1 MPISHA
7 TVPRYG
13 RSSTFSLVVAHYLTW
28 VEKYGLFFVT
38 AYALGLFTPELT
50 PKVALMD
57 LDLEASVAAK
67 SGSNALKQLFWMSA
81 LLHYMVLAARDG
93 ARVLRYRFVPV
104 LLAIGF
110 LVLLSAFVS
119 SFPGTAIKRA
129 IFQIMFLIVV
139 VLSIYFAFKR
149 GTLGLCITRAVYA
162 MIAMVGLAIVVGGG
176 MNHHGELAGYAK
188 AKNVMGHY
196 IASAFIL
203 LMLAEFVEHRR
214 IRHSIKLKLILMG
227 MLVLTVSKT
236 SITVVTMIVM
246 ASHLPLLANMLA
258 SYALI
263 WGWFTLFVILPSIS
277 YLLNMYWHLAM
288 EVSPSFFTQRGEIW
302 DACYSDMAG
311 YDKYLFGFGYG
322 SYFATAEIP
331 FSFDIKWSFLRF
343 ISSAH
348 NGYIEVLLQF
358 GFIFSMLL
366 MFLLLRLMGMIR
378 FSKLHAMLFFP
389 LIHNTT
395 ESSFVRDHHTVWFL
409 FLAICLCGA
418 LIHDVHQRQARAQW
432 QMRRQQNLSKSKTA
446 KTLYLQDRPD
456 GSVVIGPR
464 QF

>member
-1 MPISHA
+1 MPTSYA
-7 TVPRYG
+7 TVPRYE
-13 RSSTFSLVVAHYLTW
+13 RFSTFERVVAYYLVW
-28 VEKYGLFFVT
+28 IEKYGLFFVT

-50 PKVALMD
+50 AKVALMNLD
-57 LDLEASVAAK
+57 LDTELASK

-81 LLHYMVLAARDG
+81 LVHYMVLAALDG
-93 ARVLRYRFVPV
+93 GRVLRHRFVPI
-104 LLAIGF
+104 LLAMGF
-110 LVLLSAFVS
+110 VVMISAFFS

-129 IFQIMFLIVV
+129 IFQIVFLIVV

-149 GTLGLCITRAVYA
+149 GTLGLCVTRAVYA
-162 MIAMVGLAIVVGGG
+162 LIVMVGLAIVVGGG

-203 LMLAEFVEHRR
+203 LLLMEFVENRK
-214 IRHSIKLKLILMG
+214 IKHSLKLKLVLMG

-236 SITVVTMIVM
+236 SIAVVIMILM
-246 ASHLPLLANMLA
+246 ASHLPLLANMIA
-258 SYALI
+258 SFTLLTA
-263 WGWFTLFVILPSIS
+263 WFMLFVIVPSIT

-311 YDKYLFGFGYG
+311 YGKYLFGFGYG
-322 SYFATAEIP
+322 SYFATSEIP

-358 GFIFSMLL
+358 GFIFSALIF
-366 MFLLLRLMGMIR
+366 FLLLSLMNLIR
-378 FSKLHAMLFFP
+378 FSKMHAMLFFP

-409 FLAICLCGA
+409 FLAICLCAA
-418 LIHDVHQRQARAQW
+418 LIHDVHQRQAMAQW
-432 QMRRQQNLSKSKTA
+432 KARRQQSLAKSKVA
-446 KTLYLQDRPD
+446 KTVYLTDRHD
-456 GSVVIGPR
+456 GSVVMKR
-464 QF
+464 R